1 MSGHELDGLAG
12 TQKECGAAFHITE
25 DLARQINRRVGHRD
39 RVFANGGIRAHLF
52 RDPKGFRENQIQ
64 VKSDRSCL
72 LRHGKG
78 GLHLPEDLGFA
89 QHHGVQTGGH
99 SNQVRGCRHPVISVN
114 RGRQLI
120 DVQSMVGSEPLRHLI
135 AGAHTVHVVGQHAV
149 ELCPVA
155 CGQDHRLA
163 ELGITNQGAQ

>member
-1 MSGHELDGLAG
+1 
-12 TQKECGAAFHITE
+12 
-25 DLARQINRRVGHRD
+25 
-39 RVFANGGIRAHLF
+39 
-52 RDPKGFRENQIQ
+52 
-64 VKSDRSCL
+64 VKSDRSRL

-89 QHHGVQTGGH
+89 QHHGVQTGGD
-99 SNQVRGCRHPVISVN
+99 SNQVRGCHHTVIAVN

-120 DVQSMVGSEPLRHLI
+120 DVQPMVGSEPLRHLI

-149 ELCPVA
+149 ELCAVA
-155 CGQDHRLA
+155 CGQDHRLT